1 MSHGSF
7 VWFGGGGG
15 STCPAPMTRAD
26 LLTLRAASGLSTE
39 CTYTI
44 TDYAVGRLGAGTLV
58 QLHATSVNTLSENA
72 SVLTTYDNEA
82 WAGTYDIDA
91 NRVTSLRDNRG
102 NFCADNIGAVVS
114 AFDWGNAAINNCT
127 VENGTWTQTIGSV
140 RPMNR
145 VRVEDGGILITAGM
159 TAGTLTNVLVTS
171 NATVNLTNANV
182 SLNHF
187 IAEQSCTVNANG
199 YVAGS
204 TWTNTTVRAGSI
216 LNASGTTTPLTLTRV
231 VVEQGASVNN
241 ANLLT
246 GSTSLQGTTISAA
259 TVTRNVGSGVLN
271 MTSTT
276 IDGGGST
283 THNSPGTMTV
293 NTTTVSS
300 SGNITASGT
309 STSVTVQ
316 QSFIIGGTVNASAGA
331 INMTQSRV
339 EQLGQVSKTAGPAT
353 MSVFNST
360 VSGSGSNLT
369 QTTNGTANAS
379 FATVVCM
386 SGGFV
391 LQTGAGVLDVSASEF
406 HGSGRVNHQGA
417 RNLNVTR
424 VTCSELGI
432 ITHNSATA
440 GTDTINDTQVT
451 TRGQVTMTQTG
462 ANATTF
468 QWSRVSGISGTVNV
482 TGTTGTVGA
491 VNMKWLTADNGTIT
505 LSNTGA
511 SNVQLVTSTG
521 SSNVTISTP
530 ASITVGKCTAS
541 ESAQLNVSGA
551 TGSVNNVRVWSGG
564 AVNVNGGSVT
574 NLEKSFGTTLTTGA
588 FAHTNIGHHTGT
600 SKVLTAANANRVD
613 YMGLA
618 AQLV

>member
-39 CTYTI
+39 CVYTI
-44 TDYAVGRLGAGTLV
+44 TDYNVGRLGAGTLI
-58 QLHATSVNTLSENA
+58 QLHATSASTLSENA

-82 WAGTYDIDA
+82 WSGTYDLDA

-114 AFDWGNAAINNCT
+114 AFDWGNTAINNCT

-145 VRVEDGGILITAGM
+145 VRVEDGGNLITAGM

-187 IAEQSCTVNANG
+187 IAEQSCTVNATG

-216 LNASGTTTPLTLTRV
+216 LNASNTTTPLALTRV

-246 GSTSLQGTTISAA
+246 GSTSLQDVTVSAA
-259 TVTRNVGSGVLN
+259 TVTRNVGSGALT

-276 IDGGGST
+276 IDGGGSV
-283 THNSPGTMTV
+283 THNSPGTMIV
-293 NTTTVSS
+293 NTSTVSA

-316 QSFIIGGTVNASAGA
+316 QSFVIGGTVSASAGA

-339 EQLGQVSKTAGPAT
+339 EGLGQVSKTAGAAT
-353 MSVFNST
+353 ISVLNCI

-379 FATVVCM
+379 FTTVVCM

-391 LQTGAGVLDVSASEF
+391 LQTGAGVLNVSASEF

-417 RNLNVTR
+417 RNLNVTL
-424 VTCSELGI
+424 VTCS
-432 ITHNSATA
+432 SMA
-440 GTDTINDTQVT
+440 GRSPFWCAI
-451 TRGQVTMTQTG
+451 
-462 ANATTF
+462 
-468 QWSRVSGISGTVNV
+468 
-482 TGTTGTVGA
+482 
-491 VNMKWLTADNGTIT
+491 
-505 LSNTGA
+505 
-511 SNVQLVTSTG
+511 
-521 SSNVTISTP
+521 
-530 ASITVGKCTAS
+530 C
-541 ESAQLNVSGA
+541 
-551 TGSVNNVRVWSGG
+551 
-564 AVNVNGGSVT
+564 
-574 NLEKSFGTTLTTGA
+574 
-588 FAHTNIGHHTGT
+588 
-600 SKVLTAANANRVD
+600 
-613 YMGLA
+613 
-618 AQLV
+618 

>member
-39 CTYTI
+39 CVYTI
-44 TDYAVGRLGAGTLV
+44 TDYNVGRLGAGTLI
-58 QLHATSVNTLSENA
+58 QLHATSASTLSENA

-82 WAGTYDIDA
+82 WSGTYDLDA

-114 AFDWGNAAINNCT
+114 AFDCGTTAINNCT
-127 VENGTWTQTIGSV
+127 VDNGRWTQTMGSV

-145 VRVEDGGILITAGM
+145 VRVEDGGNLITAGM

-187 IAEQSCTVNANG
+187 IAEQSCTVNATG

-216 LNASGTTTPLTLTRV
+216 LNASNTTTPLALTRV

-246 GSTSLQGTTISAA
+246 GSTSLQDVTVSAA
-259 TVTRNVGSGVLN
+259 TVTRNVGSGALT

-276 IDGGGST
+276 IDGGGSV
-283 THNSPGTMTV
+283 THNSPGTMIV
-293 NTTTVSS
+293 NTSTVSA

-316 QSFIIGGTVNASAGA
+316 QSFVIGGTVSASAGA

-339 EQLGQVSKTAGPAT
+339 EGLGQVSKTAGAAT
-353 MSVFNST
+353 ISVLNCI

-379 FATVVCM
+379 FTTVVCM

-391 LQTGAGVLDVSASEF
+391 LQTGAGVLNVSASEF

-440 GTDTINDTQVT
+440 GTDTVNDTQVT

-462 ANATTF
+462 ANAVTF

-482 TGTTGTVGA
+482 TGTTGTVGLL
-491 VNMKWLTADNGTIT
+491 NMNRLTADNGTIT
-505 LSNTGA
+505 LSSAGA
-511 SNVQLVTSTG
+511 SNVQFVTSTG

-530 ASITVGKCTAS
+530 NAVTVGQCTAS
-541 ESAQLNVSGA
+541 ESAQLTVSGA
-551 TGSVNNVRVWSGG
+551 TGNVNNVRVWSGG
-564 AVNVNGGSVT
+564 SVNINGGSVN
-574 NLEKSFGTTLTTGA
+574 NLEKSFNSTLTTGA
-588 FAHTNIGHHTGT
+588 FTHSNIGHHTGT
-600 SKVLTAANANRVD
+600 TKTLGAANTNRVD

>member
-39 CTYTI
+39 CVYTI
-44 TDYAVGRLGAGTLV
+44 TDYNVGRLGAGTLI
-58 QLHATSVNTLSENA
+58 QLHATSASTLSENA

-82 WAGTYDIDA
+82 WSGTYDLDA

-114 AFDWGNAAINNCT
+114 AFDWGNTAINNCT

-145 VRVEDGGILITAGM
+145 VRVEDGGNLITAGM

-187 IAEQSCTVNANG
+187 IAEQSCTVNATG

-216 LNASGTTTPLTLTRV
+216 LNASNTTTPLALTRV

-246 GSTSLQGTTISAA
+246 GSTSLQDVTVSAA
-259 TVTRNVGSGVLN
+259 TVTRNVGSGALT

-276 IDGGGST
+276 IDGGGSV
-283 THNSPGTMTV
+283 THNSPGTMIV
-293 NTTTVSS
+293 NTSTVSA

-316 QSFIIGGTVNASAGA
+316 QSFVIGGTVSASAGA

-339 EQLGQVSKTAGPAT
+339 EGLGQVSKTAGAAT
-353 MSVFNST
+353 ISVLNCI

-379 FATVVCM
+379 FTTVVCM

-391 LQTGAGVLDVSASEF
+391 LQTGAGVLNVSASEF

-440 GTDTINDTQVT
+440 GTDTVNDTQVT

-462 ANATTF
+462 ANAVTF

-482 TGTTGTVGA
+482 TGTTGTVGLL
-491 VNMKWLTADNGTIT
+491 NMNRLTADNGTIT
-505 LSNTGA
+505 LSSAGA
-511 SNVQLVTSTG
+511 SNVQFVTSTG

-530 ASITVGKCTAS
+530 NAVKVRKCTAS
-541 ESAQLNVSGA
+541 ESAQLTVSGA
-551 TGSVNNVRVWSGG
+551 TGNVNNVRVWSGG
-564 AVNVNGGSVT
+564 SVNINGGSVN
-574 NLEKSFGTTLTTGA
+574 NLEKSFNSTLTTGA
-588 FAHTNIGHHTGT
+588 FTHSNIGHHTGT
-600 SKVLTAANANRVD
+600 TKTLGAANTNRVD

>member
-39 CTYTI
+39 CVYTI
-44 TDYAVGRLGAGTLV
+44 TDYNVGRLGAGTLI
-58 QLHATSVNTLSENA
+58 QLHATSASTLSENA

-82 WAGTYDIDA
+82 WSGTYDLDA

-114 AFDWGNAAINNCT
+114 AFDWGNTAINNCT

-145 VRVEDGGILITAGM
+145 VRVEDGGNLITAGM

-187 IAEQSCTVNANG
+187 IAEQSCTVNATG

-216 LNASGTTTPLTLTRV
+216 LNASNTTTPLALTRV

-246 GSTSLQGTTISAA
+246 GSTSLQDVTVSAA
-259 TVTRNVGSGVLN
+259 TVTRNVGSGALT

-276 IDGGGST
+276 IDGGGSV
-283 THNSPGTMTV
+283 THNSPGTMIV
-293 NTTTVSS
+293 NTSTVSA

-316 QSFIIGGTVNASAGA
+316 QSFVIGGTVSASAGA

-339 EQLGQVSKTAGPAT
+339 EGLGQVSKTAGAAT
-353 MSVFNST
+353 ISVLNCI

-379 FATVVCM
+379 FTTVVCM

-391 LQTGAGVLDVSASEF
+391 LQTGAGVLNVSASEF

-440 GTDTINDTQVT
+440 GTDTVNDTQVT

-462 ANATTF
+462 ANAVTF

-482 TGTTGTVGA
+482 TGTTGTVGLLDM
-491 VNMKWLTADNGTIT
+491 NRLTADNGTIT
-505 LSNTGA
+505 LSSAGA
-511 SNVQLVTSTG
+511 SNVQFVTSTG
-521 SSNVTISTP
+521 SSDVTISTP
-530 ASITVGKCTAS
+530 NAVKVRKCTAS
-541 ESAQLNVSGA
+541 ESAQLTVSGA
-551 TGSVNNVRVWSGG
+551 TGNVNNVRVWSGG
-564 AVNVNGGSVT
+564 SVNINGGSVN
-574 NLEKSFGTTLTTGA
+574 NLEKSFNSTLTTGA
-588 FAHTNIGHHTGT
+588 FTHSNIGHHTGT
-600 SKVLTAANANRVD
+600 TKTLGAANTNRVD

>member
-7 VWFGGGGG
+7 IWPGAGGGA
-15 STCPAPMTRAD
+15 TCPAPMTRAS
-26 LLTLRAASGLSTE
+26 LLSLRAASGLSTE
-39 CTYTI
+39 CTYTV
-44 TDYAVGRLGAGTLV
+44 TDYAVGRLGAGTLI
-58 QLHATSVNTLSENA
+58 QLHATSANTLSENA

-187 IAEQSCTVNANG
+187 IAEQSCTVSAAG
-199 YVAGS
+199 FVAGS
-204 TWTNTTVRAGSI
+204 TWTNTTIRAGSI
-216 LNASGTTTPLTLTRV
+216 LNASGTTTPLALTRV
-231 VVEQGASVNN
+231 VIEQGASVNN
-241 ANLLT
+241 ANILT
-246 GSTSLQGTTISAA
+246 GSTSLQDTTISAS

-283 THNSPGTMTV
+283 THNSPGTLTV
-293 NTTTVSS
+293 NTTTVSA

-316 QSFIIGGTVNASAGA
+316 QSFVIGGTVNVSAGA
-331 INMTQSRV
+331 VNMTQSRV
-339 EQLGQVSKTAGPAT
+339 EQLGQVSKTAGAAT
-353 MSVFNST
+353 MSVFNGT

-379 FATVVCM
+379 FTTVVCM

-391 LQTGAGVLDVSASEF
+391 LQTGAGALNVSASEF

-491 VNMKWLTADNGTIT
+491 VNMNRLTADNGTIT

-511 SNVQLVTSTG
+511 SNVQFVTSTG

-530 ASITVGKCTAS
+530 NAITVGQCTAS
-541 ESAQLNVSGA
+541 ESSQLTVSGA
-551 TGSVNNVRVWSGG
+551 TGNVNNVRVWSGG
-564 AVNVNGGSVT
+564 SVNINGGSVN

-600 SKVLTAANANRVD
+600 TKTLGAANTNRVD